1 MLVVF
6 GPFRVNHRE
15 RDPRSSVVGAL
26 APTRP
31 NKPKKEES
39 RPLWFLIE
47 QGDLVTVD
55 DWDFWRRAGDS
66 EQEISCSP
74 SPPNLPPLCVGLS
87 GNGWVRGGARA
98 VVGLHPAGI
107 LLVRLGGW

>member
-1 MLVVF
+1 MVF

-15 RDPRSSVVGAL
+15 RDPRSSVVVAL
-26 APTRP
+26 APTHP

-55 DWDFWRRAGDS
+55 D
-66 EQEISCSP
+66 
-74 SPPNLPPLCVGLS
+74 
-87 GNGWVRGGARA
+87 
-98 VVGLHPAGI
+98 
-107 LLVRLGGW
+107 